1 MKKIVAL
8 ILALVMCVGL
18 LCACTPTE
26 EPITPNTPAP
36 GTTTPNT
43 PAPGTDAP
51 DEPVVEDPAE
61 ITVILWA
68 NGAPPA
74 AEALALVNEKINEI
88 TVPAINVIVDLQFWD
103 VGTYIGTA
111 ATAVGAGDNIDLMCT
126 FPAAAPHFGS
136 MSAQNMLLPLNDL
149 LAEYAPGIMELIPEE
164 WWAATTKN
172 GEILGVPIYANK
184 SNNYG
189 MTVVKEWFDETGM
202 KADSGRHLS
211 RL

>member
-26 EPITPNTPAP
+26 EPITPSTPAP

-61 ITVILWA
+61 ISVILWA
-68 NGAPPA
+68 NGTPPT

-88 TVPAINVIVDLQFWD
+88 TVPEINVIVNLQIWD

-111 ATAVGAGDNIDLMCT
+111 ATAVGAGDDIEGNSVEKFQHRI
-126 FPAAAPHFGS
+126 
-136 MSAQNMLLPLNDL
+136 
-149 LAEYAPGIMELIPEE
+149 
-164 WWAATTKN
+164 N
-172 GEILGVPIYANK
+172 GEFESVSILKNACHVTKHNARFRKIR
-184 SNNYG
+184 YG
-189 MTVVKEWFDETGM
+189 SYIIFQFFHAYPPFMMFKG
-202 KADSGRHLS
+202 
-211 RL
+211 